1 MSQIYESLA
10 KGFYLQGML
19 PLDAK
24 GVFSNLTF
32 LKDLG
37 TDNSKA
43 FTYYE
48 YMKVLCQEDG
58 NYYIWKEVS
67 ENSDIGVLDE
77 NFQYPENVISD
88 YIDYSN
94 RYFNFVLEEKSQ
106 SSSAIAKPYLI
117 MKDWPNN
124 TGDYLEI
131 NDVVRGHFATDK
143 LMEARY
149 KGGSIIDINS
159 WAIIEAYNP
168 KLYS

>member
-1 MSQIYESLA
+1 MSLIYEA
-10 KGFYLQGML
+10 VVKGLYLEGML

-24 GVFSNLTF
+24 GVFSNLTL

-37 TDNSKA
+37 ENDKKA
-43 FTYYE
+43 YTYYE

-58 NYYIWKEVS
+58 NYYIWQEVDQNS
-67 ENSDIGVLDE
+67 EIGVLE
-77 NFQYPENVISD
+77 NNFLYPNNVISD
-88 YIDYSN
+88 LIDYSN
-94 RYFNFVLEEKSQ
+94 RYFNFVIEEKSQ

-117 MKDWPNN
+117 MKDWPIN

-131 NDVVRGHFATDK
+131 NDVVKGHFATDK

-149 KGGSIIDINS
+149 KGGSVIDINS
-159 WAIIEAYNP
+159 WAVISAYNP